1 MTVARMVYFA
11 LPDKQVWG
19 IKAIRLTVLFVW
31 LDVVCFLIQV
41 GGGSILSSD
50 DIKVV
55 QIGQKI
61 YMAGIGVQMGFI
73 LIFGS
78 MTIAFYLKLRQLS
91 GNQIKRVKIL
101 TWAML
106 ALLILILVSPEPVG
120 CLLVAYWSC

>member
-19 IKAIRLTVLFVW
+19 IKAVRLTVLFVW

-120 CLLVAYWSC
+120 WLLVAYWSC

>member
-120 CLLVAYWSC
+120 WLLVGYWSC